1 MPTSRCCTPR
11 SWPDGHNREPRVRGV
26 RFGSTGSSRSS
37 RSGPARDRACRQRP
51 AGTLPPM
58 GVYSDQVVPRL
69 TNRLLGTKE
78 FGKLR
83 REACEGLQGD
93 VIEVGFGSG
102 LNVAHLPDA
111 VTGVWAV
118 EPSGTATK
126 LAAKRIAA
134 SPTPVQVVGVDGARL
149 GCPDRR
155 FDAALSTMTL
165 CTIPDVRAALQEL
178 RRVLKPGASFH
189 FAEHGRA
196 PVANVAR
203 AQDRFNAM
211 QMRLA
216 GGCHLNRDIV
226 ALITDAGFE
235 IEQLRTFF
243 LKGPKAWGYMSIGWA
258 QSN

>member
-1 MPTSRCCTPR
+1 VPPTPT
-11 SWPDGHNREPRVRGV
+11 
-26 RFGSTGSSRSS
+26 
-37 RSGPARDRACRQRP
+37 
-51 AGTLPPM
+51 GTLPAV
-58 GVYSDQVVPRL
+58 GFYNDQLVPRV

-93 VIEVGFGSG
+93 VLEVGFGSG
-102 LNVAHLPDA
+102 LNVAYLPDA

-126 LAAKRIAA
+126 LATKRIAA
-134 SPTPVQVVGVDGARL
+134 SPTPVHVVGVDGARL
-149 GCPDRR
+149 DFPDQR

-196 PVANVAR
+196 PDANVAR

-211 QMRLA
+211 QMRFA

-235 IEQLRTFF
+235 IEQVRVFF
-243 LKGPKAWGYMSIGWA
+243 LKGPKAWGHMSIGSA
-258 QSN
+258 RSG

>member
-1 MPTSRCCTPR
+1 M
-11 SWPDGHNREPRVRGV
+11 
-26 RFGSTGSSRSS
+26 
-37 RSGPARDRACRQRP
+37 
-51 AGTLPPM
+51 
-58 GVYSDQVVPRL
+58 
-69 TNRLLGTKE
+69 TNWLLGTKE

-93 VIEVGFGSG
+93 VVEVGFGSG
-102 LNVAHLPDA
+102 LNLVYLPDT

-126 LAAKRIAA
+126 LAAKRMAA
-134 SPTPVQVVGVDGARL
+134 LATPVQLVGVDGARL
-149 GCPDRR
+149 ELPDQR

-178 RRVLKPGASFH
+178 RRVLKPGATFH

-196 PVANVAR
+196 PVEKVAR

-216 GGCHLNRDIV
+216 GGCHLNRDVV
-226 ALITDAGFE
+226 ALITEAGFE
-235 IEQLRTFF
+235 IEQVRTFF
-243 LKGPKAWGYMSIGWA
+243 LKGPKPWGFMSIGWA
-258 QSN
+258 RSP

>member
-1 MPTSRCCTPR
+1 
-11 SWPDGHNREPRVRGV
+11 
-26 RFGSTGSSRSS
+26 
-37 RSGPARDRACRQRP
+37 
-51 AGTLPPM
+51 M

-93 VIEVGFGSG
+93 VVEVGFGSG
-102 LNVAHLPDA
+102 LNLAYLPDS

-134 SPTPVQVVGVDGARL
+134 SPTPVHVVGIDGARL
-149 GCPDRR
+149 DFPEHR

-165 CTIPDVRAALQEL
+165 CTIPEVSAALQEL
-178 RRVLKPGASFH
+178 RRVLKRGGSFH
-189 FAEHGRA
+189 FAEHGQA
-196 PVANVAR
+196 PVDRIAR
-203 AQDRFNAM
+203 TQDRFNAI

-226 ALITDAGFE
+226 SLISAAGFE
-235 IEQLRTFF
+235 IEQVRNFF

-258 QSN
+258 RSN

>member
-1 MPTSRCCTPR
+1 
-11 SWPDGHNREPRVRGV
+11 
-26 RFGSTGSSRSS
+26 
-37 RSGPARDRACRQRP
+37 
-51 AGTLPPM
+51 M
-58 GVYSDQVVPRL
+58 GVYSDQIVPRL

-78 FGKLR
+78 FAKLR

-93 VIEVGFGSG
+93 VVEVGFGSG
-102 LNVAHLPDA
+102 LNLAYLPDS

-134 SPTPVQVVGVDGARL
+134 SPTPVHVVGIDGARL
-149 GCPDRR
+149 DFPEHR

-165 CTIPDVRAALQEL
+165 CTIPEVSAALQEL
-178 RRVLKPGASFH
+178 RRVLKRGGSFH
-189 FAEHGRA
+189 FAEHGQA
-196 PVANVAR
+196 PVDRIAR
-203 AQDRFNAM
+203 TQDRFNAI

-226 ALITDAGFE
+226 SLISAAGFE
-235 IEQLRTFF
+235 IEQVRNFF

-258 QSN
+258 RSN